1 MDHEEILQYC
11 LSKPGAFYVVSLDG
25 TVSGVD
31 IIRVIDHAYQA
42 VVSRMRGI
50 ARRELEQK
58 AREASRRVW
67 QDGYEHTELQ

>member
-1 MDHEEILQYC
+1 MDHEEILRYC
-11 LSKPGAFYVVSLDG
+11 LSKPGTFYVVSLDG

-42 VVSRMRGI
+42 VVSGMRGI

-58 AREASRRVW
+58 VREA
-67 QDGYEHTELQ
+67 

>member
-1 MDHEEILQYC
+1 MRSCDTASPSQAH
-11 LSKPGAFYVVSLDG
+11 FYVVSLDG

-50 ARRELEQK
+50 ARREIEQK
-58 AREASRRVW
+58 AREA
-67 QDGYEHTELQ
+67 

>member
-1 MDHEEILQYC
+1 MLSCHERKAPIWTMKRFCNTASPSRAL
-11 LSKPGAFYVVSLDG
+11 FYVVSLDG

-42 VVSRMRGI
+42 VVSGMRGI

-58 AREASRRVW
+58 AREA
-67 QDGYEHTELQ
+67 

>member
-1 MDHEEILQYC
+1 MNHDEILRYC

-42 VVSRMRGI
+42 VVSRKPGY
-50 ARRELEQK
+50 ARRELREK
-58 AREASRRVW
+58 AHEA
-67 QDGYEHTELQ
+67 

>member
-42 VVSRMRGI
+42 VVSGMRGI

-58 AREASRRVW
+58 ARE
-67 QDGYEHTELQ
+67 T

>member
-42 VVSRMRGI
+42 VVSRKPGS
-50 ARRELEQK
+50 ARRELREK
-58 AREASRRVW
+58 AHEA
-67 QDGYEHTELQ
+67 

>member
-1 MDHEEILQYC
+1 MMISSDTVSPSPAL
-11 LSKPGAFYVVSLDG
+11 FYVIRLDG

-31 IIRVIDHAYQA
+31 IIRMIDHAYRA

-58 AREASRRVW
+58 ARDAWRR
-67 QDGYEHTELQ
+67 G

>member
-31 IIRVIDHAYQA
+31 IIRMIDHAFQTA
-42 VVSRMRGI
+42 VSRMPGY
-50 ARRELEQK
+50 ARRKLREK
-58 AREASRRVW
+58 AHEA
-67 QDGYEHTELQ
+67 

>member
-31 IIRVIDHAYQA
+31 IIRMIDHAFQA

-58 AREASRRVW
+58 AHKA
-67 QDGYEHTELQ
+67 

>member
-1 MDHEEILQYC
+1 MNHDEILRYC

-25 TVSGVD
+25 TVSCVD
-31 IIRVIDHAYQA
+31 IIRMIDHAYQA

-58 AREASRRVW
+58 ARDAWRRGW
-67 QDGYEHTELQ
+67 HDGQEHSTLQ

>member
-1 MDHEEILQYC
+1 MPLKEEADMDHEEILQYC

-31 IIRVIDHAYQA
+31 IIRMIGHACQA

-58 AREASRRVW
+58 AREA
-67 QDGYEHTELQ
+67 

>member
-1 MDHEEILQYC
+1 MMRSCNTVSPSPVLV
-11 LSKPGAFYVVSLDG
+11 YVVSLDG

-58 AREASRRVW
+58 ALEA
-67 QDGYEHTELQ
+67 

>member
-31 IIRVIDHAYQA
+31 IIRMIDHAFQTA
-42 VVSRMRGI
+42 VSRMPGY
-50 ARRELEQK
+50 ARRELLEK
-58 AREASRRVW
+58 AHEA
-67 QDGYEHTELQ
+67 

>member
-42 VVSRMRGI
+42 VVSRMPGY
-50 ARRELEQK
+50 ARRELREK
-58 AREASRRVW
+58 AHEA
-67 QDGYEHTELQ
+67 